1 SSVTVHGVRV
11 WLRLQT
17 DAAPVRTALLA
28 LRNTQAKWTDKRS
41 RYNLRQQGRAAET
54 KEDFAVPLD
63 PVPKTSLRQLML
75 QLLLTASWVLSCDYS
90 ALVSHLRLSCISEME
105 QPNGLANH
113 VGGSVLAS
121 ATAAAP
127 LCKRGRRPSN
137 VLFFNCCLARAVIH
151 LNLPGWETL
160 FGFVDLQHISCEL
173 RKFHGD
179 AAAVRAVPTRQEQR
193 NYCQMVTAF
202 AHHHNLPLPATGR
215 SRKDSNSTT
224 EWTDTQAEYLNFLE
238 ALIVRFKR
246 LWVPRASATRLGAT
260 AILSDNRFRSKRI
273 GQWTHLLSDF
283 EQSPLNPAADEA
295 DLLLNAMTSVVLTC
309 SARAAREHPWIDAA

>member
-1 SSVTVHGVRV
+1 
-11 WLRLQT
+11 
-17 DAAPVRTALLA
+17 
-28 LRNTQAKWTDKRS
+28 
-41 RYNLRQQGRAAET
+41 
-54 KEDFAVPLD
+54 
-63 PVPKTSLRQLML
+63 
-75 QLLLTASWVLSCDYS
+75 
-90 ALVSHLRLSCISEME
+90 ME
-105 QPNGLANH
+105 QPSGLANH

-127 LCKRGRRPSN
+127 LCKHGRRPSN

-151 LNLPGWETL
+151 LHLSGWETL

-173 RKFHGD
+173 LERQTTWFFFHSLTDPTSPEFRCRLRLTKFHGD

-246 LWVPRASATRLGAT
+246 LWVPHTSATRLGAT

-273 GQWTHLLSDF
+273 GQWTHLLDRSSLF
-283 EQSPLNPAADEA
+283 YWQA
-295 DLLLNAMTSVVLTC
+295 
-309 SARAAREHPWIDAA
+309 